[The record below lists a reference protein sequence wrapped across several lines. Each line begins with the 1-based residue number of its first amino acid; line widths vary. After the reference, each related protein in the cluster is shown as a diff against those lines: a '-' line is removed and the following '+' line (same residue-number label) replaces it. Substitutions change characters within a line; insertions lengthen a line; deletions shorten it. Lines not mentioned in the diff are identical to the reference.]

1 MEDNNKYYDLI
12 IKELHKL
19 NENYEKL
26 SEEIQAINIELTKF
40 SGLKHVIY
48 DLKSWKENIERVV
61 TINDFEDLK
70 KLRTEFSTFKTRLIT
85 IGSIIIFLFTTALTV
100 IGWFVS

>member
-1 MEDNNKYYDLI
+1 MNDNNKYYDLI

-26 SEEIQAINIELTKF
+26 SEEVQSINIELTKF
-40 SGLKHVIY
+40 SGLKHVIS
-48 DLKSWKENIERVV
+48 DFKIWKENIEKIV

-70 KLRTEFSTFKTRLIT
+70 KLRHEFSTFKTRLIT

-100 IGWFVS
+100 LGWFVS